1 MIKFDAVTKKYGSAI
16 VALDDVS
23 LEVQQGEFVFLVGP
37 SGAGK
42 STMLRVL
49 SRELQ
54 PTSGKVLVKDKDITK
69 LKSKEIPN
77 YRRKIGYIFQDFKLL
92 NDRTVFENVAIT

>member
-23 LEVQQGEFVFLVGP
+23 LEIQPGEFVFLVGP

-42 STMLRVL
+42 STLLRLL

-54 PTSGKVLVKDKDITK
+54 PTSGKVLVHNSDITT
-69 LKSKEIPN
+69 LKGKEIPH
-77 YRRKIGYIFQDFKLL
+77 YRRKIGYVFQDFKLL
-92 NDRTVFENVAIT
+92 NDRTVFEN